1 MFIKKIII
9 ATPSHII
16 REIPFHKG
24 LNLVV
29 DESDGQVTGNSVGK
43 TTVLKLIDF
52 CLGAKPKI
60 IYEDP
65 ENRKEIYS
73 LVKDYLVDNNVSIFL
88 YLSEN
93 LDDENSRTVVI
104 ERNFLARSKIIRK
117 IDGVKYTES
126 EFEDKLTEIFFPSQV
141 GKKPTFRQIISHN
154 IRYSDLSVSNTLK
167 TLDNYTSDAE
177 YETLYLYL
185 LGCDFSQGSSKQKIL
200 QDIHQENVFKNR
212 LEKIQTK
219 SAYEAALAIV
229 ETEIDE
235 LDRKKSSLNINEN
248 FERDL
253 NKLNKVRYE
262 INRVSNDL
270 GNLNLRKDL
279 IEETKSELSSTASYI
294 DLSQL
299 ESIYNQASNNLGKLN
314 KTFGELVSYHNK
326 MVNERISY
334 ITKELP
340 LIESKIKSKNH
351 ELNDFLKVEKD
362 LAELV
367 SKSSSFED
375 LEVLISKLNDKYRDK
390 GEFESIISQLIEVEE
405 NIQNYESQLSD
416 IDNELFSDE
425 FEAVVKQ
432 QVNRFNKHFS
442 ATSQNLYGEKY
453 ALKYDKII
461 NKKGQRLY
469 KFSAFNTNFSS
480 GKKQGEISC
489 FDIAY
494 TLFADEE
501 NIPCMHFLLNDKKEL
516 MHDNQLVKIA
526 DLVNKNN
533 VQFVASILKDKLPDS
548 LNNEDYFVVKL
559 SESDKLF
566 RIEYLED

>member
-1 MFIKKIII
+1 MFIQKIII

-340 LIESKIKSKNH
+340 IIESKIKSKNH